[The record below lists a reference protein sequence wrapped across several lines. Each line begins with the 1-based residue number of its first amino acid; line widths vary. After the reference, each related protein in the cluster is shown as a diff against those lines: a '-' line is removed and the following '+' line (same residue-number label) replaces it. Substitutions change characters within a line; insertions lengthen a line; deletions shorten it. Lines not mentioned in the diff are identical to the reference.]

1 MLCHLTGRR
10 PGAILDLTNYEL
22 ELEDRFE
29 GPVLDRRLWIP
40 YYLPHWSSRAG
51 SAARYAVA
59 SGTLR
64 LFIEHVVPVLR
75 KRGRLSLLEGPLT
88 LRERLFPNGG
98 ARLAD
103 DHPGRHVGLHS
114 SPVART

>member
-10 PGAILDLTNYEL
+10 PGAILDLANYEL

-40 YYLPHWSSRAG
+40 YYLPHWSSRAR

-64 LFIEHVVPVLR
+64 LFIEHDQELWSPEFAGHLGLVAPDRCIRGTRR
-75 KRGRLSLLEGPLT
+75 KCNRPTPL
-88 LRERLFPNGG
+88 
-98 ARLAD
+98 
-103 DHPGRHVGLHS
+103 
-114 SPVART
+114 